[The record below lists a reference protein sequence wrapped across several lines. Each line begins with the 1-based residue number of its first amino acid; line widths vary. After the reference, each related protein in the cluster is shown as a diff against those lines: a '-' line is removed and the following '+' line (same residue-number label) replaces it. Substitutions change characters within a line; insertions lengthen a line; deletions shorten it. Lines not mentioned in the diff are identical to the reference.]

1 MLAIYGL
8 GTYPDEAIRVLT
20 QIVAAQLAHR
30 RDKSGVKAQVPMA
43 KQSHS
48 EVFTLFGAR
57 AFHSLSHC

>member
-1 MLAIYGL
+1 MRQYEFSPRLSPPNWRIV
-8 GTYPDEAIRVLT
+8 GT
-20 QIVAAQLAHR
+20 
-30 RDKSGVKAQVPMA
+30 KSGVKAQVPMA